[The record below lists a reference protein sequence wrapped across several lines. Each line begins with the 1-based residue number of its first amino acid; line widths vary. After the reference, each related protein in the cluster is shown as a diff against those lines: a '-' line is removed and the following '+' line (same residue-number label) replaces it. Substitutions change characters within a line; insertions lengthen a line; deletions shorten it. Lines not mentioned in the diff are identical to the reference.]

1 MSFFDVW
8 DLHVNLFEEAM
19 ARLDKV
25 RAAVNRRNWEN
36 KMKPK
41 EWCEYTKY
49 MNSLSNEERVALVK
63 EEMDG
68 FIARFGLDRKYMFN
82 LLETMR
88 QTEPKNK
95 ITEWDV
101 HIFNQRIKL

>member
-1 MSFFDVW
+1 MRFFDVG

-25 RAAVNRRNWEN
+25 RATVDRRNREN

-68 FIARFGLDRKYMFN
+68 FISRFGLDRKYMFN

-95 ITEWDV
+95 ITE
-101 HIFNQRIKL
+101 